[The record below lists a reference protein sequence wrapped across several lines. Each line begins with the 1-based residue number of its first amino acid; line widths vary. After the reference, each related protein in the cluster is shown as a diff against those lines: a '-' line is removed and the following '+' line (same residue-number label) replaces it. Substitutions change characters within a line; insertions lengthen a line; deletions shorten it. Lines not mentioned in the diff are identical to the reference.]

1 MVPSAIVLAP
11 MQRRSDQ
18 RKHSLTLLACA
29 FSVPLKIAAK
39 VDKVDE
45 PYFQEVIIPLLNQPG
60 VDGPIE
66 PSERSASRCG
76 INIAAQVPT

>member
-1 MVPSAIVLAP
+1 